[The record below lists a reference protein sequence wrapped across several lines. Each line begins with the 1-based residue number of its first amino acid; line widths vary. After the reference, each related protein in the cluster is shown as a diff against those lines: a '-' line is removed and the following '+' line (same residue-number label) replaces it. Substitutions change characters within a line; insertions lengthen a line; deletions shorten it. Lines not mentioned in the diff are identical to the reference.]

1 MTTIQIYDSE
11 AKRLN
16 ALAEA
21 SGMSV
26 ADIMGDYMDSVCASF
41 TDFIYDT
48 YEVLDIER
56 YKRIME
62 EQ

>member
-26 ADIMGDYMDSVCASF
+26 ADIMGDYMDSVCANF
-41 TDFIYDT
+41 KDFIHDT
-48 YEVLDIER
+48 YERLDIER
-56 YKRIME
+56 YKRIMG